1 VRFGRQKGGNPGP
14 RFRKPEED
22 WPSTMA
28 VSTYQWRFMMDSQ
41 KLEKRRGTFES
52 LVTLNKHARCQKCR
66 RGVARIELAHRR

>member
-28 VSTYQWRFMMDSQ
+28 VSTYQWRFMMRFT
-41 KLEKRRGTFES
+41 ETRGTERE
-52 LVTLNKHARCQKCR
+52 LLNLLGH
-66 RGVARIELAHRR
+66 